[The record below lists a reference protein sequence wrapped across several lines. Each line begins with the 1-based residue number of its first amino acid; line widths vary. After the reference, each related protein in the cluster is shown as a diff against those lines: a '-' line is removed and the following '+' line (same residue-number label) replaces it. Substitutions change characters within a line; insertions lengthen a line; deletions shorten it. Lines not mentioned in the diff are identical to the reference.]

1 MRNILIVFI
10 ICFSISSCSNNEKG
24 KKDIKNK
31 DEIVTDIFTP
41 VPFRI
46 EKRPSIDLPDSLGG
60 KEMTVKIVIAADI
73 DSLGNVI
80 DHEITTFVTSD
91 IKYFGKK
98 VNYPIEINSYENWIN
113 EYLSRIVFRRNKL
126 AKIGAINRMLI
137 PISLNSQ

>member
-46 EKRPSIDLPDSLGG
+46 EKRPSIDLPDSLAG
-60 KEMTVKIVIAADI
+60 KEMSGKIVITADL
-73 DSLGNVI
+73 DSLGNI
-80 DHEITTFVTSD
+80 INYEITTFVTQN
-91 IKYFGKK
+91 IEYFGKRD
-98 VNYPIEINSYENWIN
+98 NYPTEINRYDDWIN
-113 EYLSRIVFRRNKL
+113 QYLSRIVFKRNKL